1 MIELT
6 NEQNAKAVDLYEQS
20 FYGKDGY
27 NGAHDCFID
36 DALTNEQHKIF
47 DLLKDPYLTQQ
58 QKGRGCRFISGH
70 VVGSLPT
77 LGGNGNELKAR
88 RYQY

>member
-1 MIELT
+1 MAELT

-36 DALTNEQHKIF
+36 DALTNEQNKIF

-58 QKGRGCRFISGH
+58 QKAEAVDLFQAMLWDHCQN
-70 VVGSLPT
+70 LAAMQT
-77 LGGNGNELKAR
+77 N
-88 RYQY
+88 